1 MLHSQARRG
10 DTPICVRLW
19 SGFRCTGFF
28 TQCGILSGSAL
39 FSLQGLEIDF
49 CDRTSIFF
57 LSGWLLLRVPRTN
70 CKQKKN
76 TIKSQ
81 QACSSGPLS
90 ACQRTEMYLRGAR
103 YSVTFNIVP
112 LFGMIET

>member
-1 MLHSQARRG
+1 MFAYGQVLGVQDFSHNAVFGLGLH
-10 DTPICVRLW
+10 
-19 SGFRCTGFF
+19 F
-28 TQCGILSGSAL
+28 SAYRD
-39 FSLQGLEIDF
+39 GEIDF

-57 LSGWLLLRVPRTN
+57 LSGWLLLRVPLTN